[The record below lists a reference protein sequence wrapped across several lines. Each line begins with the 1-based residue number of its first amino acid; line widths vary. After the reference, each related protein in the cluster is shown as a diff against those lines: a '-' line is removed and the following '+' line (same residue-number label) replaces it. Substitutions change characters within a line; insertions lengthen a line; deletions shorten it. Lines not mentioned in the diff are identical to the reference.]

1 MSTVREDKILA
12 GATWKSLFSIGFA
25 GNFKKISLFKYLKIK
40 KHSTIFSTICQTRSN
55 ASISILEEI
64 STLRKKITLPSE
76 NFQKRNLSIS

>member
-1 MSTVREDKILA
+1 LLRGNLY
-12 GATWKSLFSIGFA
+12 FSIGYA
-25 GNFKKISLFKYLKIK
+25 GNLKKISLFKYLKIK